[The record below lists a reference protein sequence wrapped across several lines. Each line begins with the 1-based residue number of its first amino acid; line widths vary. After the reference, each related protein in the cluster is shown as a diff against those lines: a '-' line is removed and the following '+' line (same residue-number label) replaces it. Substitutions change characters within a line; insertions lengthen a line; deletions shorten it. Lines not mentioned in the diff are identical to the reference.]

1 MTPAEYCE
9 AMLYDYEPEWRP
21 PGIVDIDRPDLL
33 AWKRPGWPI
42 WSSRVVYAKW
52 TDRDADARIAEVL
65 AFFGDTPFNW
75 HVGPSSTPPDLI
87 DQLRAH
93 GLVVGARPRMM
104 TATLPLAGAWH
115 LASVRIVE
123 IADEETA
130 RASLVLARHEGAELE
145 RALAERLAYVRLP
158 SRRGGYLVAYLGDV
172 PVANAGYRYSRD
184 GRCLYLTGAETV
196 AAYRGRGIYQALVA
210 HRARVAAARGCALV
224 SILANT
230 ETSAPILSRRSFV
243 DHGALPRLSPR
254 AVA

>member
-1 MTPAEYCE
+1 MTPDGYCE
-9 AMLYDYEPEWRP
+9 AMLYDYEPDWQP
-21 PGIVDIDRPDLL
+21 PGIVAIDRPDLL

-75 HVGPSSTPPDLI
+75 HVGPSSSPSDLI
-87 DQLRAH
+87 DRLGARD
-93 GLVVGARPRMM
+93 LVIGARPRMM
-104 TATLPLAGAWH
+104 TATLPLAGSWRA
-115 LASVRIVE
+115 ADVRIVE
-123 IADEETA
+123 VADEASA

-145 RALAERLAYVRLP
+145 RALTERLAYVRLS
-158 SRRGGYLVAYLGDV
+158 SRRGGYLVAYLGDE
-172 PVANAGYRYSRD
+172 PVANAGYRFSRD

-210 HRARVAAARGCALV
+210 HRARMAAERGCSLL

-230 ETSAPILSRRSFV
+230 ETSAPILARREFV